1 MKQIGNYLFF
11 GGDGSF
17 LSNFYNGKGSIF
29 RYENLMFTST
39 EQAFQYA
46 KAKYFKDTFRME
58 RIYGC
63 SLPIEA
69 KMEGRLI
76 KNFVPEE
83 WDQVKVDIMR
93 EILALKFEHHNLK
106 KQLLDTKNLKL
117 VEANTGDHFWGFGGN
132 DTDTNAILEDSWKG
146 QNMLGQLLMELR
158 ETLKNQDGS

>member
-1 MKQIGNYLFF
+1 MKQIDDYLFF

-29 RYENLMFTST
+29 RYENLMFTSA

-46 KAKYFKDTFRME
+46 KAKYFNDKTCME

-63 SLPIEA
+63 SLPVEA
-69 KMEGRLI
+69 KMESRQI
-76 KNFVPEE
+76 KNFIAEE
-83 WDQVKVDIMR
+83 WGQVKVDIMR
-93 EILALKFEHHNLK
+93 EILALKFEHHSLK

-117 VEANTGDHFWGFGGN
+117 VEANTGDYFWGFGGS

-158 ETLKNQDGS
+158 ETLKDQGSS